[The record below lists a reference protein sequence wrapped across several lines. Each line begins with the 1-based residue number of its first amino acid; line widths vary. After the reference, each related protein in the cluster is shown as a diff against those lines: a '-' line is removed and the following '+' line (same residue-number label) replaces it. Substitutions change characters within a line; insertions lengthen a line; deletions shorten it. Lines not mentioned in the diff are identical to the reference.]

1 MQQHDS
7 EITVRSDD
15 SETAFEF
22 LLPAT
27 DAPKKL
33 PEAHLP
39 GTAAVSAP

>member
-15 SETAFEF
+15 HETAFEF

-27 DAPKKL
+27 EAPQKQ
-33 PEAHLP
+33 PEA
-39 GTAAVSAP
+39 GQAA